1 MARILR
7 LSTDTFEEAVESAIA
22 VLLRGGI
29 VALPTDTL
37 YGVSTLIDHSHRL
50 YALKERPQAKPLGL
64 FLPSADSIPLIANM
78 TISPELAHRLLP
90 GPVTLVFNR
99 SPLLPDN
106 FNPDVASVGV
116 RVPDSSIVVAICSRL
131 GVPLAQTSAN
141 LSGSTLNPTAV
152 EDFNDLLPH
161 IDLVLDGGRIPS
173 ASREGSTV
181 VDLTKEGRYH
191 IVRDGFARKATEDTL
206 RDAGLVAD

>member
-1 MARILR
+1 MKSKNDEFPTKKFVEIHFH
-7 LSTDTFEEAVESAIA
+7 TFS
-22 VLLRGGI
+22 
-29 VALPTDTL
+29 
-37 YGVSTLIDHSHRL
+37 
-50 YALKERPQAKPLGL
+50 
-64 FLPSADSIPLIANM
+64 DSIPLIAKM

-99 SPLLPDN
+99 SPLLPDS

-173 ASREGSTV
+173 
-181 VDLTKEGRYH
+181 GRFEL
-191 IVRDGFARKATEDTL
+191 GFSFAL
-206 RDAGLVAD
+206 